1 MLNLFDSSLVLPYN
15 LHRLLQAVSM
25 NRFDPMIG
33 YCYAMALTS
42 ALAQRF
48 CKVRIGDTFA
58 SEVSL
63 YFLTIAA
70 SGSGKGSIW
79 KQLYKPMSQLVE
91 KQREVN
97 IETNNVRAAHR
108 AAIDCVIAE
117 KKKESRRKSGPALEI
132 LLREIAELE
141 AKKKPDIPVYIFDVQ
156 DVTPAALLDIL
167 CRQPDHSV
175 FIADTE
181 GRFVRSI
188 DEDKSLSAM
197 LNQTFV
203 GETVCN
209 SRITSTTSRVENPR
223 VSITV
228 AVQPEK
234 LRRLTRNQDLWG
246 EGFIAR
252 VLPYFATPM
261 LQPSLPIGEI
271 MDSVIMEWW
280 QDKVNALFHMKVRK
294 DVRGLSQ
301 PYWLEFDSDAYR
313 LFESYAQQFQSMRTI
328 PANMG
333 LIPNLARL
341 PEQTARIAAIYHI
354 LEHQDP
360 FGSKISGQMMQLGI
374 NAAMFFLGHTR
385 RLYME
390 FNPDAALQLIP
401 RICGFLKSLY
411 GTKSYVTVRE
421 IYNAIGSIK
430 TGLHRALHWLWQQG
444 VIVWTPEY
452 ETTPNFSGWTTIR
465 SYGFNINFQALQIY
479 PD

>member
-1 MLNLFDSSLVLPYN
+1 MLNLFDSSLVLPSN

-141 AKKKPDIPVYIFDVQ
+141 AKKKPDIPVFIFDVQ

-167 CRQPDHSV
+167 YRQPDHSV
-175 FIADTE
+175 LIADTE

-209 SRITSTTSRVENPR
+209 SRITSTSSRVENPR

-252 VLPYFATPM
+252 VLPYFATPII
-261 LQPSLPIGEI
+261 QPSLPIGEI

-280 QDKVNALFHMKVRK
+280 QKKTEELFTIQPSKE
-294 DVRGLSQ
+294 DQSNSQ
-301 PYWLEFDSDAYR
+301 TYWIKLDADARR
-313 LFESYAQQFQSMRTI
+313 LFDWQVQQIQAMKCR
-328 PANMG
+328 PENMG
-333 LIPNLARL
+333 LLANLARL
-341 PEQTARIAAIYHI
+341 PEQIARLAAIYHI

-360 FGSKISGQMMQLGI
+360 FGATVSAQIMQLAM
-374 NAAMFFLGHTR
+374 NAALFFLDHTR
-385 RLYME
+385 RLYAQ
-390 FNPDAALQLIP
+390 FNPDPIMKIIP
-401 RICGFLKSLY
+401 RVCGWLKSRI
-411 GTKSYVTVRE
+411 GTTPYVTAKD
-421 IYNAIGSIK
+421 IYNGIGGDKKGLMGAIQMLVS
-430 TGLHRALHWLWQQG
+430 HRVL
-444 VIVWTPEY
+444 Y
-452 ETTPNFSGWTTIR
+452 ELAEVNEVPNFSQRRSIK
-465 SYGFNINFQALQIY
+465 SYGFGINFELLKGY